1 VCADDH
7 TKQIAKQVGR
17 LAQGKLLP
25 ALVWY
30 GRDILSCVRVC
41 SCVRV
46 ICVFECS
53 SVRVCSS
60 VREMCSRCVRR
71 EGTTVSHNSVF
82 EHVFEKCVRVFEER
96 VFEERVLGCVRAC
109 LCSSAT
115 YIYLKAYASAAD
127 PFF

>member
-1 VCADDH
+1 MCADDH

-25 ALVWY
+25 ALVWC

-71 EGTTVSHNSVF
+71 GGATVSQNTVF
-82 EHVFEKCVRVFEER
+82 GDVFEKCVRAFEEHVFEEH
-96 VFEERVLGCVRAC
+96 VFECVRAH
-109 LCSSAT
+109 LCSRPSYT
-115 YIYLKAYASAAD
+115 HIIIYIYIY
-127 PFF
+127 